1 MRCAMLISVPG
12 ASGIP
17 ILLEPIR
24 THAQQMQSDSSHG
37 VSIALA
43 LLAATD
49 SLAAPAHVA

>member
-1 MRCAMLISVPG
+1 MVMRCAMLISVPG

-24 THAQQMQSDSSHG
+24 THTRQSDSSHG
-37 VSIALA
+37 ISIALA
-43 LLAATD
+43 LLAAVD